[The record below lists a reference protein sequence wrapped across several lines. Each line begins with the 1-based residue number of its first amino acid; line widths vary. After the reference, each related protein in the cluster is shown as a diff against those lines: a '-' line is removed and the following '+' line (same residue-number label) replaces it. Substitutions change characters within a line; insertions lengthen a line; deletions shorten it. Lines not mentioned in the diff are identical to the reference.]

1 MGISL
6 ALHVLSVVFWVGGMF
21 FAHMILR
28 PVAVAQLEPPI
39 RLNVWRQVFNRFFP
53 WVWAA
58 IVITPLTGIMLVAPY
73 GGFSQAPLHIH
84 AMTTLGS
91 LMIIIFLY
99 VYFVPFSRLKHYLDE
114 QDIPAAAGQ
123 LNKIRSLVGTNI
135 ILGVITVVTATAGKY
150 YLM

>member
-6 ALHVLSVVFWVGGMF
+6 ALHILSIILWVGGMF

-28 PVAVAQLEPPI
+28 PAAVAELEPPI
-39 RLNVWRQVFNRFFP
+39 RLKLWRHVFNRFFP
-53 WVWAA
+53 WVWVA
-58 IVITPLTGIMLVAPY
+58 IVIAPLTGFLLLAPY

-84 AMTTLGS
+84 IMTAVGS
-91 LMIIIFLY
+91 LMVVIFLY
-99 VYFVPFSRLKHYLDE
+99 VYFVPFKNLKARLDE

-123 LNKIRSLVGTNI
+123 LNKIRALVGANI
-135 ILGVITVVTATAGKY
+135 VLGIITAVTATAGKY